1 MNDYTVKS
9 AIAICVFN
17 RPDLTIQVFN
27 QIRKVKPEKLYIIA
41 DAPRIYNAEDNIR
54 CKKVKAI
61 FNDIDWDCDVKTNYA
76 TENMGCCKRLSSGFT
91 WVFENEEKAIFLEDD
106 CLPNIDFFRYCDE
119 MLEKYSDDNRIMLVS
134 GTNVLG
140 KWNISADSYLF
151 SKLGGIHGWASWRR
165 AWKHFDLDITNWNN
179 KNVKRLIKNKM
190 GNTFYYQRCKI
201 YDFLVNN
208 SNNATAWAYQWGFAR
223 IVNNGLAIVPC
234 VNLISNIGFGS
245 DATHTLNATGKTA
258 KLKVFEMKFPLKH
271 PDYII
276 DDDVYDQKMFGI
288 LTGQRWIIFASYLK
302 YIIKKCL
309 ARK

>member
-165 AWKHFDLDITNWNN
+165 AWKHFDLDITN
-179 KNVKRLIKNKM
+179 
-190 GNTFYYQRCKI
+190 
-201 YDFLVNN
+201 
-208 SNNATAWAYQWGFAR
+208 
-223 IVNNGLAIVPC
+223 
-234 VNLISNIGFGS
+234 
-245 DATHTLNATGKTA
+245 
-258 KLKVFEMKFPLKH
+258 
-271 PDYII
+271 
-276 DDDVYDQKMFGI
+276 
-288 LTGQRWIIFASYLK
+288 
-302 YIIKKCL
+302 
-309 ARK
+309 